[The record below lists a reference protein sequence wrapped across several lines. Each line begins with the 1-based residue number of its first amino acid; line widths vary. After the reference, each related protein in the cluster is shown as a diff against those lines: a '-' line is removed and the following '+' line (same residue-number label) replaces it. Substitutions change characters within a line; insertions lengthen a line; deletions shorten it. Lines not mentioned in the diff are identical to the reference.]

1 MDNPYYIYHMNL
13 FERTKRLNDSLRNE
27 DKTFRQKYHSFIRTP
42 EMDKEY
48 NDLMNEK
55 KLKKKSAIINLTSQ
69 ILKEEYTYKYNYFKS
84 GFKFMFLISFML
96 IVNAFIEFKYLSPSE
111 LNVSLLITSFISTGL
126 IIALVINLNEKALL
140 DTVGYSAFY
149 LSSMIEVSLFFFLL
163 LIKIYDLYYI
173 INEISQAYTE
183 GNQILSYSSF
193 IFLILF
199 NFVNI
204 FGILFCSK
212 FILDLFLEGFN
223 ILIMKEK
230 TLFQKQ
236 LEINNK
242 NQEKD
247 TYRKI
252 EFADEESTEVN
263 GANSIDIIK
272 IE

>member
-1 MDNPYYIYHMNL
+1 MNL

-149 LSSMIEVSLFFFLL
+149 LSAMIESALFFFLL
-163 LIKIYDLYYI
+163 LIKIYDFSLI
-173 INEISQAYTE
+173 INELIMKYNNNLEKENVVEQF
-183 GNQILSYSSF
+183 SYRAF
-193 IFLILF
+193 AFFILF
-199 NFVNI
+199 NIVNI
-204 FGILFCSK
+204 SGIIFCLK

-223 ILIMKEK
+223 ILILKKK
-230 TLFQKQ
+230 TFAQKQ
-236 LEINNK
+236 LEIYSN
-242 NQEKD
+242 
-247 TYRKI
+247 THHLI
-252 EFADEESTEVN
+252 
-263 GANSIDIIK
+263 
-272 IE
+272 

>member
-1 MDNPYYIYHMNL
+1 
-13 FERTKRLNDSLRNE
+13 
-27 DKTFRQKYHSFIRTP
+27 
-42 EMDKEY
+42 
-48 NDLMNEK
+48 
-55 KLKKKSAIINLTSQ
+55 
-69 ILKEEYTYKYNYFKS
+69 
-84 GFKFMFLISFML
+84 
-96 IVNAFIEFKYLSPSE
+96 
-111 LNVSLLITSFISTGL
+111 
-126 IIALVINLNEKALL
+126 
-140 DTVGYSAFY
+140 
-149 LSSMIEVSLFFFLL
+149 MIEVSLFFFLL

-242 NQEKD
+242 GQEKD
-247 TYRKI
+247 TNRKI

>member
-1 MDNPYYIYHMNL
+1 
-13 FERTKRLNDSLRNE
+13 
-27 DKTFRQKYHSFIRTP
+27 
-42 EMDKEY
+42 
-48 NDLMNEK
+48 
-55 KLKKKSAIINLTSQ
+55 
-69 ILKEEYTYKYNYFKS
+69 
-84 GFKFMFLISFML
+84 MFLYK
-96 IVNAFIEFKYLSPSE
+96 N
-111 LNVSLLITSFISTGL
+111 
-126 IIALVINLNEKALL
+126 
-140 DTVGYSAFY
+140 
-149 LSSMIEVSLFFFLL
+149 FFFLL

-173 INEISQAYTE
+173 INEISQAYTT

-242 NQEKD
+242 GQEKD
-247 TYRKI
+247 TNRKI

>member
-1 MDNPYYIYHMNL
+1 
-13 FERTKRLNDSLRNE
+13 
-27 DKTFRQKYHSFIRTP
+27 
-42 EMDKEY
+42 
-48 NDLMNEK
+48 
-55 KLKKKSAIINLTSQ
+55 
-69 ILKEEYTYKYNYFKS
+69 
-84 GFKFMFLISFML
+84 
-96 IVNAFIEFKYLSPSE
+96 
-111 LNVSLLITSFISTGL
+111 
-126 IIALVINLNEKALL
+126 
-140 DTVGYSAFY
+140 
-149 LSSMIEVSLFFFLL
+149 MIEVSLFFFLL

-173 INEISQAYTE
+173 INEISQAYTT

-247 TYRKI
+247 TNRKI
-252 EFADEESTEVN
+252 EFADEENTEVN